1 MVLSIRKYIYGI
13 LAEQIN
19 QFSRYFE
26 SFYLLDKLPWDDE
39 LLFNQVITK
48 TKKLKMTVEE
58 LPELEEGQSDL
69 LLING
74 NLNYSYNI
82 QEYLESVYQKSSR
95 STRVICVVYNSY
107 LSFLYKFLSRLGL
120 RKGKIPSSFITQL
133 DLENLFDLS
142 KFQIVYESN
151 MVIFPFELF
160 GIGTLINKILSYIP
174 IVNLFSLFTLVVLR
188 PIKIAEKKS
197 VSILIPARNEKG
209 NIKNALERIP
219 YLDGAKI
226 EVIFVEG
233 NSSDGTWE
241 EIVKLSNDPKYIEK
255 FSIQYMKQ
263 PGKGKYDAV
272 KTGFDAAQNDILMIL
287 DADLTMPPELL
298 PQFYNVYCEGKGDFI
313 NGSRLVY
320 PMEGEAMRFLNLI
333 GNKFF
338 AKLLSFLLDFKLSD
352 TLCGTKVL
360 SRVNYQRV
368 KEWRNDFGDF
378 DPFGDFELLFSAAE
392 LKMGIINVP
401 VRYRDRI
408 YGSTQI
414 NRFRDGAILLKMSA
428 IALFK
433 IKLKKI

>member
-1 MVLSIRKYIYGI
+1 MILSIRRYIYGI
-13 LAEQIN
+13 VAEQIN
-19 QFSRYFE
+19 QFSKYFE
-26 SFYLLDKLPWDDE
+26 SFYMLDRLPWDDG
-39 LLFNQVITK
+39 LLYEQIISKN
-48 TKKLKMTVEE
+48 KKMNTTVAEIPK
-58 LPELEEGQSDL
+58 LREGQSDL

-74 NLNYSYNI
+74 NLNYSFDI
-82 QEYLESVYQKSSR
+82 QEYMEAVYQKSSR
-95 STRVICVVYNSY
+95 STRVVCVVYNSY
-107 LSFLYKFLSRLGL
+107 LAFLYKILSRMGL
-120 RKGKIPSSFITQL
+120 RKGKLPSSFITQL

-151 MVIFPFELF
+151 MVIFPFKLF
-160 GIGTLINKILSYIP
+160 GLGTTINKILSYIP
-174 IVNLFSLFTLVVLR
+174 IINLFSLFTLVVLR
-188 PIKIAEKKS
+188 PIKIAEKNS
-197 VSILIPARNEKG
+197 ISILIPARNEKG
-209 NIKNALERIP
+209 NIKGALERIP
-219 YLDGAKI
+219 HFNGAKI
-226 EVIFVEG
+226 EILFVEG

-241 EIVKLSNDPKYIEK
+241 EIVKLSNDPKYTEK

-272 KTGFDAAQNDILMIL
+272 KTGFDAAKNDILMIL

-320 PMEGEAMRFLNLI
+320 PMEGEAMRFLNLV

-360 SRVNYQRV
+360 SRVDYQRV
-368 KEWRNDFGDF
+368 KAWRKDFGDF

-401 VRYRDRI
+401 VRYKDRV

-414 NRFRDGAILLKMSA
+414 NRFRDGAILLKMST